1 MILLLSR
8 RQRSNGNKEPSK
20 HEGGCLYISLYNSE
34 SAAKIM
40 QINMVPSQNP
50 AKINVKNKA
59 LCQIVVMNSFC
70 MKGILSQDAFSY
82 AQMSLILLRNWSR
95 FFIA

>member
-1 MILLLSR
+1 M
-8 RQRSNGNKEPSK
+8 KADA
-20 HEGGCLYISLYNSE
+20 YISVFITRNQRLKSC
-34 SAAKIM
+34 KLTWF
-40 QINMVPSQNP
+40 P